1 MRLFIAGG
9 TGLVGS
15 RLIRR
20 LQERNHQVVVLTRR
34 PDVAK
39 QKWGDSCNIVE
50 GDPMQPGGWMD
61 AVADCD
67 GVVNL
72 VGEGVFNRRWRSW
85 FKELLRTSRVQSTQN
100 IVAALAKSPK
110 TIAGQ
115 PKVLVNASAIGYY
128 GAHGD
133 EELDEG
139 SPAGD
144 DLLARVCVEWE
155 AAANAAARHG
165 VRVAIIRVGVV
176 LDKEGG
182 ALKQMMLPFKM
193 FVGGRVGSGKQWV
206 SWIHHDDLV
215 GLILLALDNAEATG
229 IMNGT
234 APNPV
239 TNKALAKALGRAMH
253 RPSFMPTPKF
263 ALRLMLGQVAGLVI
277 TGQRVLPRRALQWGY
292 AFKFPDIDSALQNVL
307 AEGN

>member
-1 MRLFIAGG
+1 MRLFIGGG

-15 RLIRR
+15 RLVRR
-20 LQERNHQVVVLTRR
+20 LLERHDQVVVLTRR

-39 QKWGDSCNIVE
+39 QTGGEACTLVQ
-50 GDPMQPGGWMD
+50 GDPMQPGAWMD

-72 VGEGVFNRRWRSW
+72 VGEGVFKRRWRGW
-85 FKELLRTSRVQSTQN
+85 FKDLLRTSRVDSRQN

-110 TIAGQ
+110 TSAGQ
-115 PKVLVNASAIGYY
+115 PKVLVKASAIGYY
-128 GAHGD
+128 GAHGA
-133 EELDEG
+133 EELGED

-155 AAANAAARHG
+155 AAANAGTNQGSRI
-165 VRVAIIRVGVV
+165 VILRVGVV
-176 LDKEGG
+176 LEKEGG
-182 ALKQMMLPFKM
+182 ALKQMMFPFKM
-193 FVGGRVGSGKQWV
+193 FVGGPVGSGKQWV

-215 GLILLALDNAEATG
+215 GLILLALDKPEATG

-239 TNKALAKALGRAMH
+239 TNKGLAKALGRALH

-263 ALRLMLGQVAGLVI
+263 ALRLLLGQVAGLVT
-277 TGQRVLPRRALQWGY
+277 TGQRVLPRRALQLGY
-292 AFKFPDIDSALQNVL
+292 AYTVPDITSALKDVL
-307 AEGN
+307 GG

>member
-20 LQERNHQVVVLTRR
+20 LLERNDQVVLLTRR
-34 PDVAK
+34 PDVAR
-39 QKWGDSCNIVE
+39 QKWGDSCTVVT
-50 GDPMQPGGWMD
+50 GDPMQTGAWTD
-61 AVADCD
+61 AIGDCD

-100 IVAALAKSPK
+100 IVAALRKSPK
-110 TIAGQ
+110 TTTGQ

-139 SPAGD
+139 GAAGD
-144 DLLARVCVEWE
+144 DMLARLCVEWE
-155 AAANAAARHG
+155 AAADAATSHG
-165 VRVAIIRVGVV
+165 IRVVITRVGVV

-193 FVGGRVGSGKQWV
+193 FVGGPVGSGKQWV

-215 GLILLALDNAEATG
+215 GLILLALDKVDVSG

-239 TNKALAKALGRAMH
+239 TNKGLAKALGRALH

-263 ALRLMLGQVAGLVI
+263 ALRLMLGQVAGLV
-277 TGQRVLPRRALQWGY
+277 TAGQRVLPRRALQWGY
-292 AFKFPDIDSALQNVL
+292 NFKYPDIDAALKDVC
-307 AEGN
+307 GC

>member
-15 RLIRR
+15 RLVRR
-20 LQERNHQVVVLTRR
+20 LLERNDQVAVLTRR
-34 PDVAK
+34 PDAAR
-39 QKWGDSCNIVE
+39 QKWGDSCTVVE
-50 GDPMQPGGWMD
+50 GDPMRPGGWMD
-61 AVADCD
+61 VIGDCD

-72 VGEGVFNRRWRSW
+72 VGEGVFNRRWRAW
-85 FKELLRTSRVQSTQN
+85 FKELLRSSRLQSTQN
-100 IVAALAKSPK
+100 IVTALAESPK
-110 TIAGQ
+110 TAAGHA
-115 PKVLVNASAIGYY
+115 KFLVNASAIGYY

-133 EELDEG
+133 EELDES

-144 DLLARVCVEWE
+144 DILARLCVEWE
-155 AAANAAARHG
+155 AAANAATGSGAR
-165 VRVAIIRVGVV
+165 VVIIRIGVV

-193 FVGGRVGSGKQWV
+193 FVGGPVGSGKQWV

-215 GLILLALDNAEATG
+215 GLILLALDKPEATG
-229 IMNGT
+229 VMNGT

-239 TNKALAKALGRAMH
+239 TNKGLAKALGRALH

-263 ALRLMLGQVAGLVI
+263 ALRLMLGQVAGLVT
-277 TGQRVLPRRALQWGY
+277 TGQRVLPRRANQLGY
-292 AFKFPDIDSALQNVL
+292 QFKFPDIDAALANVL
-307 AEGN
+307 SVS

>member
-20 LQERNHQVVVLTRR
+20 LLERNDQVVLLTRR
-34 PDVAK
+34 PDVAR
-39 QKWGDSCNIVE
+39 QKWGDSCTIVQ
-50 GDPMQPGGWMD
+50 GDPMQTGAWMD
-61 AVADCD
+61 AIGDCE

-110 TIAGQ
+110 TTTGQ

-139 SPAGD
+139 SSAGED
-144 DLLARVCVEWE
+144 ILARLCVEWE
-155 AAANAAARHG
+155 AAANAATSHG
-165 VRVAIIRVGVV
+165 IRVVIIRVGVV

-193 FVGGRVGSGKQWV
+193 FVGGPVGSGKQWV

-215 GLILLALDNAEATG
+215 GLILLALDKPEATG

-239 TNKALAKALGRAMH
+239 TNKGLAKALGRALH

-263 ALRLMLGQVAGLVI
+263 ALRLMLGQVAGLVT

-292 AFKFPDIDSALQNVL
+292 NFKYRDIDAALKDVC
-307 AEGN
+307 GC

>member
-15 RLIRR
+15 RLIRH
-20 LQERNHQVVVLTRR
+20 LQERNDQVVVLTRR
-34 PDVAK
+34 PDVAR
-39 QKWGDSCNIVE
+39 QKWGDSCTIVQ
-50 GDPMQPGGWMD
+50 GDPMQRGAWMD
-61 AVADCD
+61 AVGDCD
-67 GVVNL
+67 GIVNL
-72 VGEGVFNRRWRSW
+72 VGEGVFNRRWRAW

-100 IVAALAKSPK
+100 IVAALAKTPK
-110 TIAGQ
+110 TSAGQ
-115 PKVLVNASAIGYY
+115 PKILVNASAIGYY
-128 GAHGD
+128 GARGD

-139 SPAGD
+139 CAAGD

-155 AAANAAARHG
+155 AAANAAAGNG
-165 VRVAIIRVGVV
+165 VRVVLLRVGVV
-176 LDKEGG
+176 LDREGG

-193 FVGGRVGSGKQWV
+193 FVGGPVGSGKQWV

-215 GLILLALDNAEATG
+215 GLIFLALDKPEVTG

-239 TNKALAKALGRAMH
+239 TNKGLAKALGRAMH

-263 ALRLMLGQVAGLVI
+263 ALSLMLGQVAGLVT
-277 TGQRVLPRRALQWGY
+277 TGQRVLPRRAIQLGY
-292 AFKFPDIDSALQNVL
+292 QFKFPDIDSALKDVL
-307 AEGN
+307 SVS